1 VEGTLDEINFSV
13 PWSTLT
19 QDSCEIQ
26 IKGLRITIQ
35 PKNRTDNGSS
45 MIDSMFTS
53 MASSMQLAEECL
65 KKCEDIEEEQDEDNQ
80 DISGLESC
88 AKTIDASNAQQ
99 NLRE

>member
-1 VEGTLDEINFSV
+1 
-13 PWSTLT
+13 
-19 QDSCEIQ
+19 
-26 IKGLRITIQ
+26 
-35 PKNRTDNGSS
+35 
-45 MIDSMFTS
+45 